1 MFYFFQTNP
10 KFEIRKQMKF
20 RIMTKNK
27 TKRFRNKMKIIDDFN
42 DSLNSNNYQ
51 KNQNFTET
59 LKKTRKKNVQ
69 TIIKRFRNDKKTKI
83 R

>member
-1 MFYFFQTNP
+1 
-10 KFEIRKQMKF
+10 MKF